1 MFLGNNFS
9 FFIFLFNINSIFL
22 FFYIKDCNYS
32 FLVIDISINKN

>member
-9 FFIFLFNINSIFL
+9 FFIFLFNINSFFL
-22 FFYIKDCNYS
+22 FFYIKDCNS